1 MSFGQEIW
9 QRKWMIIVSVFI
21 LASFFC
27 FQVKA
32 QSEDPLVFELK
43 GFLVTEVADDKGAV
57 KEIIKPLPDK
67 VLPGSVIQYEIIAK
81 NTKECCPDK
90 NTLKSVNL
98 TGIIPMGT
106 VYIDK
111 SATAEYSVEFSIDGG
126 GTFQKEPVKYK
137 VKLPDGKEVEK
148 IATPDMY
155 TNIRWVVPEIKPQQE
170 IKVFYRIIIKEKEI
184 K

>member
-1 MSFGQEIW
+1 MSFRQEIW
-9 QRKWMIIVSVFI
+9 QRKWMIIVSVFM
-21 LASFFC
+21 LVSFFC

-43 GFLVTEVADDKGAV
+43 GFLVTEVADDKGVV
-57 KEIIKPLPDK
+57 KEVIKPLPDK
-67 VLPGSVIQYEIIAK
+67 VLPKSVIQYEITAE
-81 NTKECCPDK
+81 NTSTE
-90 NTLKSVNL
+90 TLKNVNL
-98 TGIIPMGT
+98 IGIIPMGT

-111 SATAEYSVEFSIDGG
+111 SATVNYPIEYSIDGG